1 MDAPTDVAAAPG
13 AERPAHARGSMIVV
27 VGLGPIGAGV
37 GAALAERGERVFGID
52 SDAERAAAWAS
63 QTGMPSAG
71 RLGDGPDREDIDVVI
86 VAVRLAAQLWDV
98 LDALPVGEGP
108 VFVLSTLAVTDAH
121 ALGSSPHDIVEAPV
135 SGGPRGARDGA
146 LTMFLH
152 AREPLRPAAQRIV
165 EDITSTVFTFHAYG
179 LPAVAKLTNNTL
191 AAYHAL
197 AVAGMAEVAS
207 DAGLDHATFMAVAA
221 ASSGQSWVGD
231 HFTEFAQDLLFKDV
245 ELLQQDFPEL
255 PAIHMTG
262 VRGREAEIDSARR
275 RMERPALEGTLTVM

>member
-1 MDAPTDVAAAPG
+1 MDASTEIHAPPG
-13 AERPAHARGSMIVV
+13 PQRLGPGHGLAVLV

-37 GAALAERGERVFGID
+37 GAALAERGECVFGID
-52 SDAERAAAWAS
+52 PDAERTSAWAS
-63 QTGMPSAG
+63 QTGMPVAG
-71 RLGDGPDREDIDVVI
+71 RLGDGPDREDVDVVI
-86 VAVRLAAQLWDV
+86 VAVRLATQLWDV

-108 VFVLSTLAVTDAH
+108 VFVLSTLGLTDAR

-135 SGGPRGARDGA
+135 SGGPHGARDGT

-152 AREPLRPAAQRIV
+152 ARGSLRPAAQRVV
-165 EDITSTVFTFHAYG
+165 EDITSEVFTFDAYG

-207 DAGLDHATFMAVAA
+207 EAGLDRATFMAVVA
-221 ASSGQSWVGD
+221 ASSGQSWMGD

-245 ELLQQDFPEL
+245 ELLQQDVHDL
-255 PAIHMTG
+255 PVIHMTG
-262 VRGREAEIDSARR
+262 IREREAEIDSARR
-275 RMERPALEGTLTVM
+275 RMRSPAVEYPLAVT